1 MGEVGEGLL
10 DIAEV
15 GRAAGLA
22 PSALRFYER
31 KGLITP
37 AGRLGLRRAYARGV
51 LDRLALIT
59 AARGAGFTLSQIGEL
74 LAARPSDAALRERLA
89 AKASELDE
97 RITQLT
103 AVRDSLHHAAACKH
117 DPLIECPRFLH
128 AIRHTQPYS

>member
-1 MGEVGEGLL
+1 VGGVGEGLL

-15 GRAAGLA
+15 GRRAGLA

-37 AGRLGLRRAYARGV
+37 AARQGLRRAYAPGV

-59 AARGAGFTLSQIGEL
+59 AARGAGFTLSQIAEL
-74 LAARPSDAALRERLA
+74 LAARPSDAALRQRMA

-97 RITQLT
+97 RIAQL
-103 AVRDSLHHAAACKH
+103 AAIRDSLHHAAACRH
-117 DPLIECPRFLH
+117 DPLIKCPRFLH
-128 AIRHTQPYS
+128 AIRHTQPHS